1 MSLKKFK
8 IKIFSDGADFKS
20 IVDLN
25 NNQLV
30 KGFTTNPTLMK
41 KAGIKNYKKFAL
53 KVLSKIKKKHVSFEV
68 FSDDFK
74 IMKKQAKEIS
84 SWQNNTFAKI
94 PITNS
99 KGVSSL
105 SLIKELHNSGI
116 KLNVTAVFTIEQ
128 VKKILK
134 IVNKKTEICISI
146 FAGRI
151 ADTGIDPLSTIKKA
165 IKLRKNKKNVK
176 FIWASTREILNVY
189 QADKSGCDIITVPS
203 DFIKKLNLYK
213 KNLTKYSIETSK
225 TFFLDGQKSKFKL

>member
-1 MSLKKFK
+1 MVSGCQGEDY
-8 IKIFSDGADFKS
+8 IGISTISDGADFKS

-94 PITNS
+94 PITNHQNI
-99 KGVSSL
+99 VSTPPKHQRDVAN
-105 SLIKELHNSGI
+105 I
-116 KLNVTAVFTIEQ
+116 
-128 VKKILK
+128 
-134 IVNKKTEICISI
+134 
-146 FAGRI
+146 
-151 ADTGIDPLSTIKKA
+151 
-165 IKLRKNKKNVK
+165 
-176 FIWASTREILNVY
+176 
-189 QADKSGCDIITVPS
+189 
-203 DFIKKLNLYK
+203 
-213 KNLTKYSIETSK
+213 
-225 TFFLDGQKSKFKL
+225 